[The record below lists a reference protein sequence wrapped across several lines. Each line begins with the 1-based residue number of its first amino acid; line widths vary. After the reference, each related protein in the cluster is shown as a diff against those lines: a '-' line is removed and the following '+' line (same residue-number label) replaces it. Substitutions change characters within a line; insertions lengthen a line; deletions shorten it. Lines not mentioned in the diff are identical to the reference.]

1 MTSRLSFVPYSSLI
15 LWFCGLVHICTYTLH
30 LLPYMSRTRI
40 LCELLSLLHHHL
52 LTLSHSLSLSL
63 FLSLCPSLC
72 HSLSVSLSLSLCIS
86 LPFSPSL
93 SPFYQLRS
101 TIKAIVSDLR
111 TTNPNLVTDL
121 RRKAKEK
128 HGPEH
133 PVGVI
138 NGRGLYNMGGC
149 GINCAGVACRIF

>member
-1 MTSRLSFVPYSSLI
+1 MNCCFCYMYIITYSF
-15 LWFCGLVHICTYTLH
+15 
-30 LLPYMSRTRI
+30 
-40 LCELLSLLHHHL
+40 
-52 LTLSHSLSLSL
+52 SHSPSLSLS
-63 FLSLCPSLC
+63 P
-72 HSLSVSLSLSLCIS
+72 SVSLSFSLSMPLF

-149 GINCAGVACRIF
+149 GLNCAGVACQIFRSVTQKFSMTKIKRLNFRH